1 MPVKDRS
8 AADNDLALREN
19 VVAGVFQSSDAAD
32 RAVDELMRAGWPRE
46 SIGVAYQGEGER
58 FEHRSASD
66 TKAGEGAVKG
76 IAAGG
81 AIGGVAGLIAG
92 IAAITVPGL
101 GLLVAAGPL
110 GAAIAGASMGGAM
123 GGLVGSFEGLGI
135 PTEDAKHYDRA
146 VREGGLFVSAR
157 AKDDAEAQRVRDL
170 LDRAGAEAVNSY
182 VAQL

>member
-8 AADNDLALREN
+8 VADDDLALREN
-19 VVAGVFQSSDAAD
+19 VVAGVFQSAEAAD

-66 TKAGEGAVKG
+66 TKTGESAVKG
-76 IAAGG
+76 MVAGG
-81 AIGGVAGLIAG
+81 TVGGVAGLIAG
-92 IAAITVPGL
+92 IAAVTVPGL

-110 GAAIAGASMGGAM
+110 GAAIAGAGMGGAV
-123 GGLVGSFEGLGI
+123 GGLVGSFQGLGI
-135 PTEDAKHYDRA
+135 PTEDAERYDQA
-146 VREGGLFVSAR
+146 VREGGLFVSVR
-157 AKDDAEAQRVRDL
+157 AKDDDEAKRVREM
-170 LDRAGAEAVNSY
+170 LDHQGAKAVNSY